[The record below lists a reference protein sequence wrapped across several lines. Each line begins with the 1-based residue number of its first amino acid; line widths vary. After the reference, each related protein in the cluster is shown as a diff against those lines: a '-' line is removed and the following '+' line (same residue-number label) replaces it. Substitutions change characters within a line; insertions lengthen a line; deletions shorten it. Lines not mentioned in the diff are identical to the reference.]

1 MRETGGVE
9 RFYEWLYRRL
19 GSHYLAGIMAIDV
32 ASALLITLGT
42 LGILRLYVDAT
53 TAEFLRIVAFAELAV
68 LLGVVFIIA
77 SMWPVVRPVRRWLDG
92 DRSQD
97 PAEVWRTALALPL
110 QFVRRADRQGVF
122 LVALPVSVFAVVE
135 LSLPFYSVLF
145 LLLGGLVSI
154 GYRRSSTSS
163 TPRWRSARCCA
174 TSPKSSRRTS
184 QPRSWAC
191 RCAGSCSAR
200 CR

>member
-1 MRETGGVE
+1 M
-9 RFYEWLYRRL
+9 
-19 GSHYLAGIMAIDV
+19 

-77 SMWPVVRPVRRWLDG
+77 SMWPVVRPVRRWLAG

-135 LSLPFYSVLF
+135 LSLPFYSVAF

-154 GYRRSSTSS
+154 GYSAVLHFFYAEVALSPVLRDLTGELPPDFAP
-163 TPRWRSARCCA
+163 PRVGG
-174 TSPKSSRRTS
+174 
-184 QPRSWAC
+184 